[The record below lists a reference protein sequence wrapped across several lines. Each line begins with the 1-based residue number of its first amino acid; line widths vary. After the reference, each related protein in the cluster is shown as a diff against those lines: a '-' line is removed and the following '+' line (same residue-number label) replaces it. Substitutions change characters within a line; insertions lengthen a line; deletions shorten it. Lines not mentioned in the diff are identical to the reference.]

1 VRVLGEGTTLDWKPI
16 GASTVRWRDV
26 DLRGRLIHVCRQYT
40 HDAMVEHGK
49 TDAANR
55 DIGIDAKLAT
65 ELTALKLQQ
74 KP

>member
-1 VRVLGEGTTLDWKPI
+1 M
-16 GASTVRWRDV
+16 RWRDV